1 MAEHLKLFIDIETG
15 AFPESP
21 TRELARILRNYAD
34 NLETAAVDPAYTTLL
49 DSNGNKVGEVQIS
62 TNPNIN
68 GD

>member
-1 MAEHLKLFIDIETG
+1 MAEHLKLFIDIETD
-15 AFPESP
+15 AFLESP